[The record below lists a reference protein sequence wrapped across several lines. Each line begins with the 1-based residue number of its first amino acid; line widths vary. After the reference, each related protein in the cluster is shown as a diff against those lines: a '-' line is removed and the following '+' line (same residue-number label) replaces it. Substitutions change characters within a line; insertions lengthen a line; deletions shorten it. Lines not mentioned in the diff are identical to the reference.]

1 MKDPLD
7 ISHEI
12 SSALNRNDAVVALE
26 SSVIAHGLPAP
37 VNVETAVAM
46 EEIVREAGAVPATIG
61 VIEGK
66 VRVGLTREEIE
77 KLGRGGAAKL
87 AARDIAY
94 AAIAKLDGGTTV
106 SATARIA
113 AAAGISVMATGGIG
127 GVHRESASTH
137 DVSADLWEMVRT
149 PIVIVASGPKGVLDV
164 AATAEWLETH
174 SVPVYGYETD
184 ELPAFYSRR
193 SGVSIPRFDR
203 IGELAEVIRLAF
215 GAMGMRSAILVAVP
229 VPEAD
234 EVNVTAEIEAAARQ
248 AREQG
253 VRGKELTPWLLGRV
267 AELSG
272 GRSRQANIALLRNNA
287 RVAAE
292 LAAALLEDSQRR
304 MGFVV

>member
-12 SSALNRNDAVVALE
+12 SSALNRNEAVVALE

-37 VNVETAVAM
+37 VNVETAMAM
-46 EEIVREAGAVPATIG
+46 EEAVRQAGATPAIIG

-77 KLGRGGAAKL
+77 KLGQGTAAKL
-87 AARDIAY
+87 AARDIGY
-94 AAIAKLDGGTTV
+94 AAFAKLDGGTTV

-113 AAAGISVMATGGIG
+113 SAAGISVMATGGIG
-127 GVHRESASTH
+127 GVHRDSASTN

-149 PIVIVASGPKGVLDV
+149 PIVIVASGPKAVLDV
-164 AATAEWLETH
+164 PATAEWLETH
-174 SVPVYGYETD
+174 SVPVYGYGTD

-193 SGVSIPRFDR
+193 SGIRIPRFD
-203 IGELAEVIRLAF
+203 GVEELADLIRLAF
-215 GAMGMRSAILVAVP
+215 GAMGVRSAILVTAP

-234 EVNVTAEIEAAARQ
+234 EVDVTAEIDSAAREANQ
-248 AREQG
+248 KG
-253 VRGKELTPWLLGRV
+253 IRGTELTPWLLRRV
-267 AELSG
+267 GELTG
-272 GRSRQANIALLRNNA
+272 GRSQQANVALLANNA
-287 RVAAE
+287 RVAGE
-292 LAAALLEDSQRR
+292 LAVALAEDSRRR